1 MITVRCAW
9 CGKEIRTFPCKIKKH
24 NFCSRRCLAEF
35 SNKSKNPEGYRNL
48 KNYAGMSRH
57 MSELNRVLNPGR
69 MNFATR
75 AKLSAARRGN
85 GSGKTYTKSF
95 GVHTHRVV
103 AARMLGRQLLPGEV
117 VHHIDGNKRNN
128 RPDNLMVLRIRRL
141 MRNGTRSIKGVM
153 PHDIQTTCIPA
164 ALHQPDP

>member
-103 AARMLGRQLLPGEV
+103 AARMLGRQLPPGEV

-128 RPDNLMVLRIRRL
+128 RPDNLMVFE
-141 MRNGTRSIKGVM
+141 NQAAHAKWHQEHKGG
-153 PHDIQTTCIPA
+153 DAT
-164 ALHQPDP
+164 